1 MTKFAVFFGTTAA
14 PVRVENIVQRDKLP
28 RSIVRKKDEF
38 ADLSEVN
45 ADYIAFTEAL
55 AANPHP
61 ISEWFGSGATNANGK
76 VAPRTFDVRLS
87 DTIETGTSW
96 LLSALLAHGLH
107 ANDLLGRCAP
117 EEGVSD
123 TTEHNIWCSGDI
135 GVSLAVQP
143 IEDINKKLEKS
154 EALFDEWRRAGQT
167 VTIVVPADQKKNI
180 DKSLI
185 PTTVEV
191 LYVNSA
197 TQLFEHFDVPLP
209 TSSATGADQS
219 AKFGNKRRN
228 LAVAASLL
236 AILALTTAGLVG
248 NDVSPIFS
256 VLEARLFGE
265 TSDATASEPLQN
277 SGSEAATAENE
288 NSNRDAPQ
296 PRDENFEVGSP
307 RPELEPPPA
316 TNGEI
321 LYEDGGVEDGAL

>member
-1 MTKFAVFFGTTAA
+1 MTKFAVFFGTTAD

-61 ISEWFGSGATNANGK
+61 ISEWFVSGATDANEK
-76 VAPRTFDVRLS
+76 VTPRTFDVRLS
-87 DTIETGTSW
+87 DAIETGTSW
-96 LLSALLAHGLH
+96 LLSVLLAHGLH

-167 VTIVVPADQKKNI
+167 VTIAVPAVQKKSI

-185 PTTVEV
+185 PTNVEV

-219 AKFGNKRRN
+219 AKFGKKRRN

-236 AILALTTAGLVG
+236 AILALTTAGIIG
-248 NDVSPIFS
+248 NDILPTISA
-256 VLEARLFGE
+256 LEARLFGE
-265 TSDATASEPLQN
+265 ASDATASKPLQY
-277 SGSEAATAENE
+277 SGSEAATAQNE
-288 NSNRDAPQ
+288 ASNRDAPQ
-296 PRDENFEVGSP
+296 PRDENSEADSP
-307 RPELEPPPA
+307 RPEMRSSSEPD
-316 TNGEI
+316 NDV
-321 LYEDGGVEDGAL
+321 LYEDGGVDDDAL